1 MNITA
6 ELMLGFGCTLKAVR
20 SREGLTQKKL
30 ATAMGI
36 SEGYLKR
43 LERGK
48 LELIGPNGVSI
59 SLLAKL
65 AEFLSTHPATLFAE
79 VISHTNITQRDDR
92 SRKLDRALT
101 SISSAGLDA
110 LLTSK
115 SKSKKESP
123 FDNSVTWNLEMAA
136 SLSRLPDKEKARI
149 GLEILRGLVNNGL
162 VKQRDVDKQMK
173 KLFAFSSL

>member
-6 ELMLGFGCTLKAVR
+6 ELMLGFGRTLKAVR
-20 SREGLTQKKL
+20 EREGLTQKKL
-30 ATAMGI
+30 AAAMGI

-79 VISHTNITQRDDR
+79 VISHTEIAPRDDR
-92 SRKLDRALT
+92 AKALDKALT
-101 SISSAGLDA
+101 SISSQALDA
-110 LLTSK
+110 LLASK
-115 SKSKKESP
+115 TKKKKSP
-123 FDNSVTWNLEMAA
+123 FGNNVTWNFEMAA
-136 SLSRLPDKEKARI
+136 AMARLPDKERARI
-149 GLEILRGLVNNGL
+149 GLEILRGMVNNGL
-162 VKQRDVDKQMK
+162 VKQKDVDSQMK
-173 KLFAFSSL
+173 KLFSFSSL